1 MTGPS
6 ERAVEAAVYHLTEEG
21 ISAADPTGGVKWDYD
36 LTPIEATRR
45 ILAAAHDPAL
55 GGDAYVRLGD
65 VLDALREYRP
75 VLLGIREP
83 HSPWTGAAAYLER
96 LHREGRL

>member
-6 ERAVEAAVYHLTEEG
+6 GRAVEAAGNAIAAQSFTE
-21 ISAADPTGGVKWDYD
+21 PH
-36 LTPIEATRR
+36 R
-45 ILAAAHDPAL
+45 LAEIALRVAGDPAL
-55 GGDAYVRLGD
+55 GPHALVRLGD

-75 VLLGIREP
+75 VILGIREP

-96 LHREGRL
+96 EHRERRLL